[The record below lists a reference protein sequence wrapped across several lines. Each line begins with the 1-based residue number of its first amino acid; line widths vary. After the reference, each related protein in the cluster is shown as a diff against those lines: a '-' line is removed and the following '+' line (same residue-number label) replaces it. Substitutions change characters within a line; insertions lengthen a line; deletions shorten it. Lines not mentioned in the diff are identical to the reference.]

1 MKKKI
6 FYFFL
11 LILLNIN
18 NSFAQNN
25 TNRYTA
31 VDAYTTKLGFLESLN
46 VARIA
51 DTLTRKLVDKE
62 QKARAIF
69 FWIAHNISLD
79 ARAIKSND
87 QRKSAPEDVVK
98 QRKATPLGFAKLFQ
112 EMSSQANIR
121 CLVVDGYA
129 KNNTENI
136 NNPADEINHSWN
148 VVQLGQSPDQWFFV
162 DAAKA
167 SGFNDKKFSNF
178 TPDFTPNY
186 FFAEKALFNLDHYP
200 DNSAWQLGGGSK
212 SLKDFYALPVIAR
225 GAYAIGLKK
234 PIPVTGF
241 IKTKIKNKVLF
252 SFTCNKDIVIQNVS
266 LMIGEGKKMQKPEPM
281 NFTASNGLVNF
292 SYQFKTDDN
301 FPVKIIVDG
310 KEMLQYMVEVT
321 E

>member
-1 MKKKI
+1 MKIKL
-6 FYFFL
+6 FCSLFLVAFF
-11 LILLNIN
+11 ISS
-18 NSFAQNN
+18 SFAQNYSN
-25 TNRYTA
+25 QYTA
-31 VDAYTTKLGFLESLN
+31 VDAFTKKLGSLDSLN

-51 DTLTRKLVDKE
+51 DTLTRKLADKE

-69 FWIAHNISLD
+69 FWIANNISLD

-98 QRKATPLGFAKLFQ
+98 QRKATPLGFAKLYQ

-129 KNNTENI
+129 KNNTDDI

-148 VVQLGQSPDQWFFV
+148 VVQLGQSPDKWYFV

-167 SGFNDKKFSNF
+167 SGFNDKKFSSF
-178 TPDFTPNY
+178 TPDFTSNY
-186 FFAEKALFNLDHYP
+186 FFAEKTLFNLDHYP

-225 GAYAIGLKK
+225 AAYTIGLKK

-241 IKTKIKNKVLF
+241 IKTKTKNKVLF
-252 SFTCNKDIVIQNVS
+252 SFICNTDVVIQNVS

-281 NFTASNGLVNF
+281 NFTANNGLVNF
-292 SYQFKTDDN
+292 SYQFKTDDS

-310 KEMLQYMVEVT
+310 KEMLHYMVEVT

>member
-1 MKKKI
+1 MKKRI
-6 FYFFL
+6 HCLPVLVLFF
-11 LILLNIN
+11 IST
-18 NSFAQNN
+18 SFAQNYSDQYK
-25 TNRYTA
+25 T
-31 VDAYTTKLGFLESLN
+31 VDAFTTKLGSLDSLN

-51 DTLTRKLVDKE
+51 DTLTRKLADKE

-87 QRKSAPEDVVK
+87 QRKSLPEDVVK
-98 QRKATPLGFAKLFQ
+98 LRKATPLGFAKLFQ
-112 EMSSQANIR
+112 EMSSLANIR

-129 KNNTENI
+129 KNNSDDI

-148 VVQLGQSPDQWFFV
+148 VVQLGQSPDQWYFV

-167 SGFNDKKFSNF
+167 SGFNDKKFSSF
-178 TPDFTPNY
+178 TPDFTSNY
-186 FFAEKALFNLDHYP
+186 FFAEKTLFNLDHYP
-200 DNSAWQLGGGSK
+200 DNNAWQLGGGSK

-225 GAYAIGLKK
+225 AAYTIGLKK

-241 IKTKIKNKVLF
+241 IKTKTKNKVLF
-252 SFTCNKDIVIQNVS
+252 GFACNPDVVIQNIS

-281 NFTASNGLVNF
+281 NFTASNGQVNF
-292 SYQFKTDDN
+292 SYQFKTDDS
-301 FPVKIIVDG
+301 FPVKIMVDG